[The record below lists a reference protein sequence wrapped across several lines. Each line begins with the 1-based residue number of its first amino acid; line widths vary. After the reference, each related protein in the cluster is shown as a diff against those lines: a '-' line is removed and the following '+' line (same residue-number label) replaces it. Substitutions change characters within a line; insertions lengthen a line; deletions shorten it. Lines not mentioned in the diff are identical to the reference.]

1 MTMRLSDLFPLV
13 AMAAVRSPRKVLV
26 IVLLFLVALAS
37 TMSYVGYL
45 VVTMLAS
52 QLGTSR
58 FLAGL
63 LLGVVFARFPRIRD
77 GKLGTMGLL
86 PKPARQ
92 PVMAALLVFCLVNY
106 LMRGQFAAVGFL
118 GFALVFLLGYGQLKK
133 AVAGKVSSFIFPFGK
148 AGQAGSQPG
157 SQPGLPQGPG
167 PRQGPGPQSRDD
179 VIDVDFREKND

>member
-1 MTMRLSDLFPLV
+1 MTMKLSDLFPVV
-13 AMAAVRSPRKVLV
+13 AMAAMRSPRKVLV
-26 IVLLFLVALAS
+26 IVLLFLIALAS

-77 GKLGTMGLL
+77 GKLSTMGLL

-92 PVMAALLVFCLVNY
+92 PVIAALLVFCLVNY
-106 LMRGQFAAVGFL
+106 LLRGQFVAVGFL
-118 GFALVFLLGYGQLKK
+118 SFALVFLLGYGKVKK

-148 AGQAGSQPG
+148 GGQAGSPEG
-157 SQPGLPQGPG
+157 PHPGLPQGP
-167 PRQGPGPQSRDD
+167 RQGSGPQSKGD
-179 VIDVDFREKND
+179 VIDVDFKEKND